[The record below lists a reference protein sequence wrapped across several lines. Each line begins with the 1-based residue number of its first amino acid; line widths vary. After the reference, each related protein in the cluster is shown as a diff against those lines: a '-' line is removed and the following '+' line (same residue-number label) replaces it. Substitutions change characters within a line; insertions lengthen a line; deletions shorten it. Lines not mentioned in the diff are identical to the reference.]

1 MLLEVNPSRG
11 RFTKLCPKIRRCA
24 VVGYFIGSG
33 FILNQCL
40 HALGGSSWRWCPKIR
55 RRAVVFDFCRI
66 CSLRIWF
73 VCLKEPFFF
82 SCCVLVQRLLEHGFV
97 CVGPS
102 GRFIRY
108 PVDFISRP
116 CRCRVWFLTDL
127 FVVDLVCLARKSLFF
142 LLCFNVRV
150 VGTWI
155 CMRWQSIHAHYLIL
169 DVSRFV
175 DVCRFQK
182 FGSQVNVDWYLYQSL
197 W

>member
-1 MLLEVNPSRG
+1 VLSWVILLDLVLFWINAYMLWV
-11 RFTKLCPKIRRCA
+11 IRADDGVQRSVVVLSCSIFVGSVRC
-24 VVGYFIGSG
+24 G
-33 FILNQCL
+33 FGLF
-40 HALGGSSWRWCPKIR
+40 AWK
-55 RRAVVFDFCRI
+55 
-66 CSLRIWF
+66 SL
-73 VCLKEPFFF
+73 FFP
-82 SCCVLVQRLLEHGFV
+82 CCVLVQRLLEHGFV

-155 CMRWQSIHAHYLIL
+155 CMCWQSIHAHYLIL
-169 DVSRFV
+169 NVSRFV
-175 DVCRFQK
+175 DVCRFQR
-182 FGSQVNVDWYLYQSL
+182 FGSQVNVDWYPYQSL

>member
-1 MLLEVNPSRG
+1 MSKDPSSCCRGLFYWIWFYFESMLTCFGWFELTMVSKDPSSCCRVRFLSDLFVADLVCLLE
-11 RFTKLCPKIRRCA
+11 
-24 VVGYFIGSG
+24 
-33 FILNQCL
+33 
-40 HALGGSSWRWCPKIR
+40 
-55 RRAVVFDFCRI
+55 RA
-66 CSLRIWF
+66 
-73 VCLKEPFFF
+73 FFF

-116 CRCRVWFLTDL
+116 CCCRVWFLTDL

-155 CMRWQSIHAHYLIL
+155 CMCWQSIHAHYLIL
-169 DVSRFV
+169 NVSRFV